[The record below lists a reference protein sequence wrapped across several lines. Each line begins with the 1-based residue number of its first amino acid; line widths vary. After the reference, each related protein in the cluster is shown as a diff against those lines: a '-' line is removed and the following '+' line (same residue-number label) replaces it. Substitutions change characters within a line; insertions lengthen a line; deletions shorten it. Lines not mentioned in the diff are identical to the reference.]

1 MPEGEST
8 ETLAAI
14 VSAALALRE
23 ACVTTYPGPEER
35 RRAEHE
41 ARRVLFAALERH
53 FPGK

>member
-1 MPEGEST
+1 MSEDI

-23 ACVTTYPGPEER
+23 ACVATYPASSVR
-35 RRAEHE
+35 HRAEHE